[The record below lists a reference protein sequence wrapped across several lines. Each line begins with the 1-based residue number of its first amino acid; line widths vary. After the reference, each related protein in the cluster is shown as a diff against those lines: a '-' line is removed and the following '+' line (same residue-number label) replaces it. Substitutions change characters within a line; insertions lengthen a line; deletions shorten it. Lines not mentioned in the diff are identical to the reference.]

1 MFDLKD
7 PFRAYNILVMQMWY
21 ITLGACS
28 LEHGDLFVHS
38 FPLLRPVLMGLSF
51 IEQFMIAVV
60 IGYGFCNDIIIVC
73 TVHIIDMLSIIIFT
87 CKLPIITQWMCGT
100 TRAVRL
106 GRA

>member
-1 MFDLKD
+1 MRFVLVNASIGLAFDSKD

-51 IEQFMIAVV
+51 IE
-60 IGYGFCNDIIIVC
+60 
-73 TVHIIDMLSIIIFT
+73 
-87 CKLPIITQWMCGT
+87 
-100 TRAVRL
+100 
-106 GRA
+106 